1 MSPVKTIFLKEL
13 RVEFRNKQM
22 INSALILSLLILA
35 SFRFAFSTIDFSVTP
50 LASPIIWITFFF
62 SGMFSLAPTYR
73 REIENGTR
81 EALLLAPVSPSS
93 IYLGKYLANLV
104 VILGLNMF
112 SLMLFFVFFS
122 IPVPDLL
129 ALITIVI
136 MGTVGF
142 VALGNLISAISS
154 NLAQSGIM
162 LPVLLIP
169 VLLFTIVMASVNATS
184 DIFAGGHLS
193 DVLDGIK
200 LILAFDI
207 VFLAS
212 GYLLIDYVLE
222 D

>member
-1 MSPVKTIFLKEL
+1 
-13 RVEFRNKQM
+13 M
-22 INSALILSLLILA
+22 INSALILSLMILA
-35 SFRFAFSTIDFSVTP
+35 SFRFAFSTLDLSVAP

-73 REIENGTR
+73 REVEQKTK
-81 EALLLAPVSPSS
+81 EALLLAPISPSS
-93 IYLGKYLANLV
+93 IYLGKFLANLV
-104 VILGLNMF
+104 VILGMNLF
-112 SLMLFFVFFS
+112 SLTLFFVFFS
-122 IPVPDLL
+122 IPTPDLL
-129 ALITIVI
+129 ALLTIII

-169 VLLFTIVMASVNATS
+169 VLLFTIVMASVNATA

>member
-1 MSPVKTIFLKEL
+1 MK
-13 RVEFRNKQM
+13 VEFRNKQM
-22 INSALILSLLILA
+22 INSALILSLMILA
-35 SFRFAFSTIDFSVTP
+35 SFRFAFSAIDISVTP
-50 LASPIIWITFFF
+50 LASSIIWITFFF

-104 VILGLNMF
+104 VILGLNIF

-129 ALITIVI
+129 ALLTIII

-169 VLLFTIVMASVNATS
+169 LLLFTIVMASVNATA

>member
-1 MSPVKTIFLKEL
+1 MSAVKAIFLKEIKI
-13 RVEFRNKQM
+13 EFRSKQM
-22 INSALILSLLILA
+22 INSALILSLMILA
-35 SFRFAFSTIDFSVTP
+35 SFRFAFSAIDISVTP
-50 LASPIIWITFFF
+50 LASAIIWITFFF

-73 REIENGTR
+73 REVEQGTR
-81 EALLLAPVSPSS
+81 EALLLSPISPAS

-104 VILGLNMF
+104 VILALNMF
-112 SLMLFFVFFS
+112 SLVLFFVFFS
-122 IPVPDLL
+122 ITVPDLP
-129 ALITIVI
+129 ALLIIII

-154 NLAQSGIM
+154 NLSQSSIM

-169 VLLFTIVMASVNATS
+169 ILLFTIVMASVNATAE
-184 DIFAGGHLS
+184 IFAGGHLP
-193 DVLDGIK
+193 DVMNGIK